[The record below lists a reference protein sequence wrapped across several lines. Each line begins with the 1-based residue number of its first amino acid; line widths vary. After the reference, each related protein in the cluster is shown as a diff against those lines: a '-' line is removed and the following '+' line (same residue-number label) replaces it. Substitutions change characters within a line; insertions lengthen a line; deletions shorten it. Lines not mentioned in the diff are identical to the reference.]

1 MAPGMAVGLYFRPAD
16 LEGENLSVYNAR
28 DGKLRFSAFVKAP
41 APSHQEFALSP
52 SGDELAVVQGGHVSL
67 IALPTK

>member
-1 MAPGMAVGLYFRPAD
+1 
-16 LEGENLSVYNAR
+16 LSVYNAR

-52 SGDELAVVQGGHVSL
+52 NGNELAVVQGGHVSL